1 MRAVLLPFIMVAVQ
15 VAGRRCKSIIKKLMI

>member
-15 VAGRRCKSIIKKLMI
+15 VAGRRWKSI

>member
-15 VAGRRCKSIIKKLMI
+15 VVGRRWKSI